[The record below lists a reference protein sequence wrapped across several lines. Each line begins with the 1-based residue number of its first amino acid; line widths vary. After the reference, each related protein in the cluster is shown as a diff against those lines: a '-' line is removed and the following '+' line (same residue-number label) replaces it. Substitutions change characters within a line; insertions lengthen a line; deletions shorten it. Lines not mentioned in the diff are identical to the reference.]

1 MKKSLLSA
9 AVLAAFCGVAH
20 AQSSVTLYG
29 VIDEGFNF
37 TSNAGGERAYQL
49 ASGVLQGNRWGLKG
63 SEDLGGGLKAIFQ
76 LENGFSLNSGALGQG
91 QREFGRQAY
100 VGLSSNTVGTI
111 TLGRQYDSMVDYVGP
126 LTANG
131 SWGGTFFSHPL
142 DNDNTNNSFRI
153 NNSVKYTS
161 VNYGGFNFGGLYGFS
176 NQPGS
181 QKNNRAWSLGASYDN
196 GPLKAAVAYLHLNRP
211 GTTAYGAV
219 SDDATFAAGRQRV
232 AGAGLNY
239 TFGMVTLGGVF
250 TYTNLNDTGALSSL
264 IFTNYEVNAKFALTP
279 ALSLGAMYDYTHVR
293 AGVQSAGVWKG
304 HWNQFG
310 VMADYALSK
319 RTDVYGQ
326 MVYQQGQGIA
336 LADIAGTSGPSSNDH
351 QVVTRVGIRH
361 KF

>member
-1 MKKSLLSA
+1 MKKSLLSV
-9 AVLAAFCGVAH
+9 AVLATVCGTAH

-29 VIDEGFNF
+29 VIDEGFDF
-37 TSNAGGERAYQL
+37 TSNAGGKRAYEL

-63 SEDLGGGLKAIFQ
+63 TEDLGGGLRAIFQ

-91 QREFGRQAY
+91 GREFGRQAY
-100 VGLSSNTVGTI
+100 VGLSSNSAGTV

-153 NNSVKYTS
+153 NNSIKYTS
-161 VNYGGFNFGGLYGFS
+161 VNYGGFSFGGLYGFS
-176 NQPGS
+176 NEPGS
-181 QKNNRAWSLGASYDN
+181 QGNNRAWSLGASYDN
-196 GPLKAAVAYLHLNRP
+196 GPLKAAAAYLQLNRP
-211 GTTAYGAV
+211 GTTSYGAV
-219 SDDATFAAGRQRV
+219 TSDANFVADRQRV
-232 AGAGLNY
+232 AGAGVNY

-250 TYTNLNDTGALSSL
+250 TYTNLNNTGALSSL
-264 IFTNYEVNAKFALTP
+264 IFTNYEVNARFALTP

-293 AGVQSAGVWKG
+293 AGAQSGAVGKG
-304 HWNQFG
+304 HWNQAG

-326 MVYQQGQGIA
+326 VVYQQGQGIA
-336 LADIAGTSGPSSNDH
+336 PTYISGTSGVSSNDH